1 MFRLHAAR
9 VLFICFIVLSPTD
22 AQEAQPMLVLKPE
35 QIFALV
41 ERLMENLQYTVAG
54 AEHLLGPIGL
64 QKRLGHFSKSF
75 ELYGAQSH

>member
-1 MFRLHAAR
+1 
-9 VLFICFIVLSPTD
+9 
-22 AQEAQPMLVLKPE
+22 MLVLKPE

-54 AEHLLGPIGL
+54 AEHLLGPIDL